1 MQLFQFL
8 HNKIFHELLLKIDHS
23 LAQDVLEIG
32 CQYCGGSLHTGDY
45 PRKPHGLTSQFIDI
59 YAERLSFC
67 CAKCKKRNTPPSV
80 RFFGRYWYVAPVL
93 LLISALTRPLN
104 DKLIDKIYHYFGIN
118 VFKSTIKRWRQWW
131 NSVFASSTFW
141 RQSKGIMP
149 STIAN
154 ITLPIPRILMRLYGD
169 VTEDSLLE
177 TLKLIS
183 PISYGS
189 HQLI

>member
-23 LAQDVLEIG
+23 LAQDVLEVG

-45 PRKPHGLTSQFIDI
+45 PRKPHGLTSQFRDI
-59 YAERLSFC
+59 YAKRLSFC
-67 CAKCKKRNTPPSV
+67 CAKCKKRSTPSSV

-93 LLISALTRPLN
+93 LLISALTRPLS
-104 DKLIDKIYHYFGIN
+104 DKLIDKIYHFFGIN

-131 NSVFASSTFW
+131 NSAFASSTFW

-149 STIAN
+149 STIADT
-154 ITLPIPRILMRLYGD
+154 TLPIPRLLMRIYGD
-169 VTEDSLLE
+169 VTENSLLK
-177 TLKLIS
+177 TLKLIT
-183 PISYGS
+183 PISYGF
-189 HQLI
+189 HRLI

>member
-23 LAQDVLEIG
+23 LAQDVLEAG
-32 CQYCGGSLHTGDY
+32 CQYCEGKLHVGDY
-45 PRKPHGLTSQFIDI
+45 PRQPHGLTSQFRDI

-67 CAKCKKRNTPPSV
+67 CSKCKKRNTPPSV
-80 RFFGRYWYVAPVL
+80 RFFGRYWYVAPVF

-104 DKLIDKIYHYFGIN
+104 DKLIGKIYHFFNIR

-149 STIAN
+149 STIAD
-154 ITLPIPRILMRLYGD
+154 ITLPTPRILMRLYGD

-177 TLKLIS
+177 TLKFIT
-183 PISYGS
+183 PISYGF
-189 HQLI
+189 HRLI

>member
-23 LAQDVLEIG
+23 LAQDVLEAG
-32 CQYCGGSLHTGDY
+32 CQYCEGNLHVGDY
-45 PRKPHGLTSQFIDI
+45 PRKPHGLTSQFRDI

-67 CAKCKKRNTPPSV
+67 CANCKKRNTPPSV

-93 LLISALTRPLN
+93 LLISALTRPIN
-104 DKLIDKIYHYFGIN
+104 DKLIDKIYHFFSIN

-131 NSVFASSTFW
+131 HSVFALSTFW

-149 STIAN
+149 STIAD

-177 TLKLIS
+177 TLKFIT
-183 PISYGS
+183 PISYGF
-189 HQLI
+189 HRLI